1 MSNKTNTL
9 ILEPKKIV
17 GYSGQKYQISQVI
30 DVDMVIAKNCVTGK
44 TESLLIKDL
53 QPFDETEK
61 QDNVSVRETELTL
74 ISEED
79 WVEARRRYEII
90 FPLLNENYRR
100 TKIEVE
106 ERAKKY
112 GLHIATLY
120 RWIKIYEETGEVSSL
135 LPNKG
140 GSPRGKS
147 KLSPEVEEIVRTAI
161 ENIYL
166 KKRRWSVNAT
176 LKEIGRICRAAGDLP
191 VPSEKTVRR
200 KIDSITEREK
210 AAKRYSAKRARENFD
225 PIQGEF
231 PHAEYPLANVQ
242 IDHTKLDIM
251 IVDEIYRQSIGRPWI
266 TLAID
271 VFSRLIF
278 GFFISLD
285 APSSLSV
292 GLCLTQGILPKETWL
307 EKIGVEG
314 TWSSWGFPKAIHADN
329 AKEFRGDMLVRAC
342 EEYGMNLE
350 WRPIGKPHYG
360 GHIERLM
367 GTFGTEIHDLP
378 GTTFSN
384 TTERR
389 DYDSE
394 KEAVMTLRELEKWL
408 VTFIVGEY
416 HERFHEGINT
426 TPAAKWRE
434 GLLGS
439 SEKPGTGLPLQVI
452 DGDKLRLDFLPAIK
466 RTVQQYG
473 VQLDEVYYNH
483 DILRRYINAKDEKNH
498 CYKKSFTF
506 KRDPRDI
513 SEIYFYDPEL
523 KQYFA
528 IPYRDTS
535 RPAISLWELREIKSE
550 LKRQGKSKVNETMIF
565 ETREKLRE
573 QEETAVK
580 LTKSVRRKKENRF
593 LHRTSEKPVKN
604 KISFEADEILQSSDT
619 SGSNKTLEIKPFDE
633 LEELG

>member
-1 MSNKTNTL
+1 MSNKTNAL

-17 GYSGQKYQISQVI
+17 GYAGQKYQIKHLI
-30 DVDMVIAKNCVTGK
+30 DVDLVVAKNCETGR
-44 TESLLIKDL
+44 TESLFVKDL
-53 QPFDETEK
+53 QPFIEIDEKDDTLA
-61 QDNVSVRETELTL
+61 QETELSL
-74 ISEED
+74 IPEED
-79 WVEARRRYEII
+79 WTEARRRYEII
-90 FPLLNENYRR
+90 LPLLTNYRR
-100 TKIEVE
+100 TKADVE
-106 ERAKKY
+106 KRAKKY
-112 GLHIATLY
+112 ESHISTLY
-120 RWIKIYEETGEVSSL
+120 RWIKIYEETEEVSSL

-147 KLSPEVEEIVRTAI
+147 KLLPEVETIVQTAI
-161 ENIYL
+161 ENVYL
-166 KKRRWSVNAT
+166 KKRRRSVKAT
-176 LKEIGRICRAAGDLP
+176 CREIERLCRAAGGLP
-191 VPSEKTVRR
+191 VPGEKTVRR
-200 KIDSITEREK
+200 KIALIKEREK
-210 AAKRYSAKRARENFD
+210 VAKRYSPKRARENFD

-242 IDHTKLDIM
+242 IDHTKLDII
-251 IVDEIYRQSIGRPWI
+251 IVDEVYRQSIGRPWI

-278 GFFISLD
+278 GFSISLD
-285 APSSLSV
+285 APSNLSV
-292 GLCLTQGILPKETWL
+292 GLCLTHGILPKETWL

-314 TWSSWGFPKAIHADN
+314 TWSGWGLPKAIHADN
-329 AKEFRGDMLVRAC
+329 ASEFRGNMLRRAC

-367 GTFGTEIHDLP
+367 GTFGSEIHDLP

-384 TTERR
+384 TVDRR

-416 HERFHEGINT
+416 HERYHEGINT
-426 TPAAKWRE
+426 TPVAKWRE
-434 GLLGS
+434 GLLGND
-439 SEKPGTGLPLQVI
+439 EKPGTGLPPRII
-452 DGDKLRLDFLPAIK
+452 DGEKLRLDFLPPVK

-483 DILRRYINAKDEKNH
+483 DILRRYINAKDEKNRH
-498 CYKKSFTF
+498 LKKSFIF

-523 KQYFA
+523 KHYFT

-550 LKRQGKSKVNETMIF
+550 LKRQGKKRVNEMMIF

-580 LTKSVRRKKENRF
+580 ITKSMRRKKENRF
-593 LHRTSEKPVKN
+593 LHRTSERPVKTN
-604 KISFEADEILQSSDT
+604 TSVSSDKALKSSVKSEST
-619 SGSNKTLEIKPFDE
+619 KPPKIKPFED
-633 LEELG
+633 LEEL